1 LLVVDFATESQ
12 SESSNSGRRCQT
24 QHAQKCREV
33 SGVRGPCRLQTI
45 FEQQPGWHLH
55 FYFLAEEGLAAFLTT
70 NNSDVKSRMA
80 AAAVAT
86 KAEVAAGEKCEVIDS

>member
-1 LLVVDFATESQ
+1 V
-12 SESSNSGRRCQT
+12 
-24 QHAQKCREV
+24 
-33 SGVRGPCRLQTI
+33 
-45 FEQQPGWHLH
+45 H

-86 KAEVAAGEKCEVIDS
+86 KAEVAAGEKCEVIDSCFEALETRLSPDAVR